1 MRTKSFFGMLFM
13 TLLMTMAMTACGDDD
28 EPQDSSK
35 DIIMYVSEETDIMGP
50 PYGAIQTPVE
60 CLLVKEEGS
69 NRWQKMYKEQIQGF
83 TYENGHAYTLK
94 VRKTI
99 LANPPADGFNTVYS
113 LISIIEDKLVA
124 APEIPVDTDIKSEA
138 DIEYYDLCPF
148 EKYAICKY
156 FIVDEDGKIDGKMSY
171 DNVSPL
177 PSYKNARIWLEN
189 IMDKGDPNWVK
200 FNSTAYQAGYS
211 YVLSP
216 FTDVIR
222 LVSNYR
228 HGPMFKDVVP
238 ENEFN
243 HIVQSMKSGEEVSYA
258 LILANHHKKGLQKLE
273 FVVIKK

>member
-13 TLLMTMAMTACGDDD
+13 AMLWAMAMTACGDDD
-28 EPQDSSK
+28 EPKDSSK
-35 DIIMYVSEETDIMGP
+35 DIIMYVSEETDIMEP

-69 NRWQKMYKEQIQGF
+69 DTWRKMYKEQIHGF

-99 LANPPADGFNTVYS
+99 LANPPADGFNTIYS

-124 APEIPVDTDIKSEA
+124 DPEIPIDTDIKSEA

-148 EKYAICKY
+148 EKYAICKE
-156 FIVDEDGKIDGKMSY
+156 FTVDAEGKITDDTGS
-171 DNVSPL
+171 L
-177 PSYKNARIWLEN
+177 PSYANARIWLEN
-189 IMDKGDPNWVK
+189 IMDKDDPNWVK

-222 LVSNYR
+222 MVSNNR

-243 HIVQSMKSGEEVSYA
+243 HIVQTMKSGEEAHYA